1 MIGGIDAATGAYND
15 YGCPLP
21 AGALEHCVTHPGHR
35 YLPGTQ
41 DRLRCSFCL
50 PGYGSNSSQTGIV
63 WPPSSPASPNCTA
76 CAAGSFATGTTP
88 GKALASCTPC
98 AIGQFA
104 NESGSVHCEACRAG
118 RFADKTG
125 MAVCSGSSC
134 PAGSEAPAGATDG
147 HTCSACKAG
156 TFSHGGSN
164 ACASCGCPAGEGSAI
179 ANASQCN
186 CANCTAGFHSQGG
199 ADQCA
204 ACTCKPGHGSA
215 TRGASNPSTTC
226 TECPA
231 GSAGTGGAAQC
242 ENCTAGLIS
251 DAGAAKCHPPP
262 TPPTPPPPPSPS
274 GALGGKQSIVLYA
287 CAAAGSALVAAVLL
301 FAVRK
306 KRQAHARQGEK
317 RSGDDHY
324 HEHDDQGD
332 MRARGQVQHA
342 NASAQPLSQM
352 MYDDTSVQPPSQMMY
367 DDTSAQP
374 PSQVMYDGS
383 NASQV
388 MFDGETSAQP
398 PSTLGTSADLMMT
411 SLPAAPTGGPR
422 CFLCQAA
429 MRSETECGGAGCGA
443 TVSQIGSS
451 DVAKYHVG
459 QTLPGNNTQKGGTI
473 AEVNADSGGGSGPGK
488 IVVFRRPQ
496 EAPGARRQT
505 SELAR
510 DARADPKGLVGKR
523 VAVEMEET
531 KGVNTRHGLV
541 IGTRSSLGSS
551 TQHTIRFD
559 DSGDG
564 TENVLLRKSAEQ
576 RTGLAFYLVD

>member
-1 MIGGIDAATGAYND
+1 
-15 YGCPLP
+15 
-21 AGALEHCVTHPGHR
+21 
-35 YLPGTQ
+35 
-41 DRLRCSFCL
+41 
-50 PGYGSNSSQTGIV
+50 
-63 WPPSSPASPNCTA
+63 
-76 CAAGSFATGTTP
+76 
-88 GKALASCTPC
+88 
-98 AIGQFA
+98 
-104 NESGSVHCEACRAG
+104 
-118 RFADKTG
+118 
-125 MAVCSGSSC
+125 
-134 PAGSEAPAGATDG
+134 
-147 HTCSACKAG
+147 
-156 TFSHGGSN
+156 
-164 ACASCGCPAGEGSAI
+164 
-179 ANASQCN
+179 
-186 CANCTAGFHSQGG
+186 
-199 ADQCA
+199 
-204 ACTCKPGHGSA
+204 
-215 TRGASNPSTTC
+215 
-226 TECPA
+226 
-231 GSAGTGGAAQC
+231 
-242 ENCTAGLIS
+242 LIS

-262 TPPTPPPPPSPS
+262 TPPPPPPSPPPS

-374 PSQVMYDGS
+374 PSQMMYDDTSVQPPSQMMYDDTSAQPPSQVMYDGS

-411 SLPAAPTGGPR
+411 SVPAAPTGGPR

-531 KGVNTRHGLV
+531 KGVNTRRGLV
-541 IGTRSSLGSS
+541 VGTRSSLGSS